1 MAQSR
6 PKPVGDLGDP
16 SGMAVMMDK
25 FLKWMEV
32 RNDSERTV
40 TNHHWSLTWFIKW
53 AQQRGIARPS
63 EVTMPVLDLY
73 QRHLYHDRKQDGD
86 PLSFRT

>member
-40 TNHHWSLTWFIKW
+40 IQN
-53 AQQRGIARPS
+53 ARWPIIIG
-63 EVTMPVLDLY
+63 
-73 QRHLYHDRKQDGD
+73 R
-86 PLSFRT
+86 